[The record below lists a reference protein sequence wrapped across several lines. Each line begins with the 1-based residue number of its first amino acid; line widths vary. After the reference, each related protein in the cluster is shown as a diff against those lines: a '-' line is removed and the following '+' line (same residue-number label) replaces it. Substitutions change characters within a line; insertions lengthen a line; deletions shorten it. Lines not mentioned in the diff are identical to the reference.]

1 MSTAEEIREP
11 MPMTDEQA
19 AAFADNLIGL
29 WRAGGTLAQA
39 KGITRDECEAM
50 YAWGH
55 SLYAQRKYEDAF
67 RIFAQLVAYDH
78 MESRYQMALAS
89 AMQMTKRYEDAL
101 NQYAIVTVMRLDDPA
116 PAYHSA
122 ECLLAL
128 GRVQDAVA
136 SLEMARELCA
146 DGQHDAVKARAQALL
161 AALKD
166 KMREGKK

>member
-1 MSTAEEIREP
+1 MSTTTTDDLRAE
-11 MPMTDEQA
+11 MTDQQVED
-19 AAFADNLIGL
+19 FVNNLIGL

-55 SLYAQRKYEDAF
+55 SLYALRKYNDAF
-67 RIFAQLVAYDH
+67 KIFAQLVAYDH
-78 MESRYQMALAS
+78 MEPRYQMALAS
-89 AMQMTKRYEDAL
+89 AMQMTGRHEDAL
-101 NQYAIVTVMRLDDPA
+101 QQYAIVTVMKLDDPA

-128 GRVQDAVA
+128 GRLADAVA

-146 DGQHDAVKARAQALL
+146 SGKHDAIKARADALL
-161 AALKD
+161 KALKS
-166 KMREGKK
+166 KMSEGKK